1 MGPRF
6 RGGDAECVNAVATD
20 RRLALALLLLLALS
34 GCGFKPLYSR
44 GTEAADE
51 RLATNRVSPIPDRL
65 GQRLAIDLRDTF
77 NPLGRKVD
85 ATHALNVSLVTERRE
100 VAVRRDGTAS
110 RVELVVN
117 ANYTLADLSTQR
129 SVLTGIARSRDTFD
143 LVDNEYANVI
153 AGESAQARTL
163 RFITEEIRT
172 RIALFLDQ

>member
-1 MGPRF
+1 M
-6 RGGDAECVNAVATD
+6 VIVA
-20 RRLALALLLLLALS
+20 LICLVALS

-51 RLATNRVSPIPDRL
+51 RLATIRVGPIPDRL
-65 GQRLAIDLRDTF
+65 GQRLANDLRDTF

-85 ATHALNVSLVTERRE
+85 ATHALYVSLVTERRE

-117 ANYTLADLSTQR
+117 ANYTLSDLSTQR

-163 RFITEEIRT
+163 RFITDEIRT

>member
-1 MGPRF
+1 
-6 RGGDAECVNAVATD
+6 
-20 RRLALALLLLLALS
+20 LS
-34 GCGFKPLYSR
+34 GCGFTPLYSR

-51 RLATNRVSPIPDRL
+51 RLATIRVSPIPDRL
-65 GQRLAIDLRDTF
+65 GQRLANDLRDTF

-85 ATHALNVSLVTERRE
+85 ATHALYVSLVTERRE

-110 RVELVVN
+110 RVEVVVN

-153 AGESAQARTL
+153 AGESAQSRTL
-163 RFITEEIRT
+163 RFISEEIRT